1 MFNQLSILLAVTSS
15 TAVIGLSL
23 HRHTTAPPPTV
34 LLSLTNIHDRRCR
47 VHHLTTSKSSSCRLN
62 LGPID
67 DLSDYGKQ
75 KAASELDTLTAKRKQ
90 IKKSKIANIKPDDDT
105 PKPEEMTDE
114 EIAALFAK
122 RKKKGGDDDG
132 GESSSAEGGGDDI
145 LLGGTTLDVD
155 DLFARD
161 YMPEFKIKRSGSS
174 SRGLS
179 AGDSGGVLDD
189 PNEEDEETGLFVDW
203 TEDERNIDENEFH
216 IPNRIGFTTVD
227 WGNEKRGF
235 VSGKLKKNDRKS
247 GKFNKADLRVS
258 ILVLSVVVAVYACI
272 FMYVKCNC
280 IYHVFLCVM
289 RRRV

>member
-23 HRHTTAPPPTV
+23 HRHSTTTPPTV
-34 LLSLTNIHDRRCR
+34 LVSSTNSVHDRRCR
-47 VHHLTTSKSSSCRLN
+47 VHHHVTTSKTPTSSCRLN

-203 TEDERNIDENEFH
+203 TEDERNVDENEFH

-235 VSGKLKKNDRKS
+235 VSGKLKKKDRKS

-258 ILVLSVVVAVYACI
+258 ILVLYVVVVVYVYVCI
-272 FMYVKCNC
+272 CKLY
-280 IYHVFLCVM
+280 IS
-289 RRRV
+289 

>member
-23 HRHTTAPPPTV
+23 HRHSPTTTPPTV

-132 GESSSAEGGGDDI
+132 GGGGGEQGEGGGNFSP
-145 LLGGTTLDVD
+145 L
-155 DLFARD
+155 
-161 YMPEFKIKRSGSS
+161 
-174 SRGLS
+174 RG
-179 AGDSGGVLDD
+179 
-189 PNEEDEETGLFVDW
+189 
-203 TEDERNIDENEFH
+203 
-216 IPNRIGFTTVD
+216 
-227 WGNEKRGF
+227 
-235 VSGKLKKNDRKS
+235 
-247 GKFNKADLRVS
+247 
-258 ILVLSVVVAVYACI
+258 
-272 FMYVKCNC
+272 
-280 IYHVFLCVM
+280 
-289 RRRV
+289 